1 MEAKHNIAFL
11 EIKDVKNYNTLL
23 KVMREINKW
32 REILCSHI
40 RRQYC

>member
-23 KVMREINKW
+23 KVINE
-32 REILCSHI
+32 RN
-40 RRQYC
+40 